1 MPADYTTTCGI
12 ALKDILGNDC
22 IGDTKDV
29 INNNIRALGTAV
41 CSVSGLVY
49 APGST
54 DTIQQSIIGRIAY
67 PSLKDDAVTTAKL
80 SAQAVTTNKIAL
92 TAVTTDKIAL
102 SAVTADRIN
111 LVTSLSTNGYQIM
124 PGGLIMQW
132 GRLGPFTTQVS
143 PSATFPIPFPT
154 QCIHAQVTARLFTAG
169 SLGPQG
175 TFGQIVRFDTSRL
188 QLQVQNAEIEPFDST
203 ELFWS
208 AIGH

>member
-12 ALKDILGNDC
+12 ALKDILCNDC

-102 SAVTADRIN
+102 SAVTANRIN

-124 PGGLIMQW
+124 HNGLIMQW
-132 GRLGPFTTQVS
+132 GKIDNINFNQTNQGPY
-143 PSATFPIPFPT
+143 TFPVAFPNN
-154 QCIHAQVTARLFTAG
+154 CLNIVTTIIYDTAING
-169 SLGPQG
+169 VWNANVNTVTLSSFRVFGDYDVGTGTAPIYWQALGY
-175 TFGQIVRFDTSRL
+175 
-188 QLQVQNAEIEPFDST
+188 
-203 ELFWS
+203 
-208 AIGH
+208 

>member
-1 MPADYTTTCGI
+1 MARYVTTE
-12 ALKDILGNDC
+12 ILGSQC
-22 IGDTKDV
+22 IGDSRTV
-29 INNNIRALGTAV
+29 INTNFENLDTKIQTLSTNTLTLSTTSTV
-41 CSVSGLVY
+41 QFTEPFNSV
-49 APGST
+49 T
-54 DTIQQSIIGRIAY
+54 RRIAAFVR
-67 PSLKDDAVTTAKL
+67 PASIDSTHLASDAVTTTNL
-80 SAQAVTTNKIAL
+80 SAQ
-92 TAVTTDKIAL
+92 AVTTDKIAL

-169 SLGPQG
+169 GLGPQG

-208 AIGH
+208 ALGY